1 MKKHFKEQ
9 LRKAKV
15 WAKGENFEPITVLF
29 ISSLVI
35 GAIVVNSVVV
45 DLLMTHFRIIL
56 TAPVILAIQAIARLM
71 GLMERERVQHFFYVI
86 GNVFFFVTLLTCF
99 NTLPSL
105 ESTRLPKEFFTK
117 GDFITFYH

>member
-15 WAKGENFEPITVLF
+15 WATGENFEPITALF

-35 GAIVVNSVVV
+35 GAIVVNSV

>member
-15 WAKGENFEPITVLF
+15 WAKGENFEPITALF

-35 GAIVVNSVVV
+35 GAIVVNSV